1 MTYRVEFK
9 RVFTAPPER
18 VWRALTEPAA
28 IVKWNPPDGFVGE
41 VHELDLRE
49 GGGFRM
55 SFINLGSGE
64 RHSFGGKYK
73 EVRPNERL
81 VASDVFDDPSLP
93 GEGQTIYTLRTVSCG
108 TELHIEQSG
117 LPDAIPVEACRLGWQ
132 QSLEML
138 GRLVAPEIA

>member
-1 MTYRVEFK
+1 MTYSVEFK

-73 EVRPNERL
+73 EVKPNERL

-138 GRLVAPEIA
+138 SRLVAPEIA